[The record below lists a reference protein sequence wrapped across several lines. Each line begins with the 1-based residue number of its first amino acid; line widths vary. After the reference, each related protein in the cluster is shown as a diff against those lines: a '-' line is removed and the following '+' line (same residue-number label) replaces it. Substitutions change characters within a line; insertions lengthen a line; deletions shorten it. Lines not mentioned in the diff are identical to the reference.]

1 MVLSMPSSQSSP
13 FIGQHNDPDLVP
25 RHDLWTVLLRWWLGR
40 WLGFTLGLVGM
51 GGFAYL
57 LLHQISLVGA
67 PGWEQLVGY
76 VVLTQLLYV
85 LMFSVDFVRSSREG
99 VDLLKAA
106 QLRKD
111 LWQFGFRLMVGLALF
126 PVVCVLF
133 LNRSKF

>member
-1 MVLSMPSSQSSP
+1 MMVLSMPSSQSSP
-13 FIGQHNDPDLVP
+13 FIGQPKDPQLEP
-25 RHDLWTVLLRWWLGR
+25 GYPLRVIISWWLSR
-40 WLGFTLGLVGM
+40 WLGYSLGLAGM

-99 VDLLKAA
+99 VDLSKAA
-106 QLRKD
+106 QLRQD
-111 LWQFGFRLMVGLALF
+111 LWQFGFRLMIGLALF